1 MPSSYA
7 YHREVENT
15 YLVRD
20 RDRQRRRDLLRVVL
34 WVLPMAA
41 AVLGYIWLQVRVL
54 DSAYEIGRLEEE
66 LTAAGRQHDRLS
78 LEVARRTGL
87 PLVEERARRELGM
100 VTPRAESTL
109 FWPEVSAAQPS
120 APLSEPRPG
129 DPDAV
134 LEGTPPVNLDP
145 LPQPRPAAATG
156 TAATPASTFAYAA
169 EARR

>member
-66 LTAAGRQHDRLS
+66 LTAADRHHDRLS

-100 VTPRAESTL
+100 VSPQAESTL
-109 FWPEVSAAQPS
+109 FWPEVASVPPS
-120 APLSEPRPG
+120 APLSEPAPSE
-129 DPDAV
+129 PDAIR
-134 LEGTPPVNLDP
+134 EGAPPVASEP
-145 LPQPRPAAATG
+145 LPVAGTG
-156 TAATPASTFAYAA
+156 TAWATPAPASIPSFATG
-169 EARR
+169 ARR

>member
-7 YHREVENT
+7 YHREVDNT

-54 DSAYEIGRLEEE
+54 DSAYEIGRLEQE

-87 PLVEERARRELGM
+87 PLVESRARAELGM
-100 VTPRAESTL
+100 TSPRADATI
-109 FWPEVSAAQPS
+109 FWPELTSAPPS
-120 APLSEPRPG
+120 APLSRPAPAEPE
-129 DPDAV
+129 AI
-134 LEGTPPVNLDP
+134 LEGAPPVLPEP
-145 LPQPRPAAATG
+145 LPAADVAG
-156 TAATPASTFAYAA
+156 TPSGTPSFAS